1 MFDTIINTP
10 IIEIHD
16 AELRQCQVKL
26 FLKREDL
33 TDPYISGNKHRKL
46 RYNILSAQ
54 NQSFRMLLTFGG
66 AFSNHIHA
74 VAYAGHKFGL
84 KTIGIIRGE
93 PTQVLNPTLQDAVRF
108 GMHLKYVSRSQFRTL
123 MEDRGYIDSLKR
135 QYGPFYLIPEGGSNS
150 LAVKGCA
157 EIVDWN
163 VNSFHHVCCAV
174 GTGGTAAGIAVGL
187 NGKSRLWGFPVLKN
201 GGFLKSTI
209 EKLIA
214 EYSNQHYDNWD
225 IVTDYHFGGFAKYNQ
240 QLISFINRF
249 RRENGIQLDPIY
261 TGKLIFGIYDLAT
274 KGFFQK
280 GANIL
285 AIHTGGLQGIR
296 GFNERFGDLIQLN

>member
-33 TDPYISGNKHRKL
+33 TDPYISGNKYRKL

-135 QYGPFYLIPEGGSNS
+135 HYGPFYLIPEGGSNS

-163 VNSFHHVCCAV
+163 VNSFHHVLLRCWYWRYSCWYCSGAEWKKQTLGV
-174 GTGGTAAGIAVGL
+174 PGSKKWGI
-187 NGKSRLWGFPVLKN
+187 S
-201 GGFLKSTI
+201 
-209 EKLIA
+209 
-214 EYSNQHYDNWD
+214 
-225 IVTDYHFGGFAKYNQ
+225 
-240 QLISFINRF
+240 
-249 RRENGIQLDPIY
+249 
-261 TGKLIFGIYDLAT
+261 
-274 KGFFQK
+274 
-280 GANIL
+280 
-285 AIHTGGLQGIR
+285 
-296 GFNERFGDLIQLN
+296 